1 MRTATWRSS
10 GLSVGAFV
18 DITNLYLLVV
28 PALWAGK
35 GAYLAGAVR
44 RHDGSLVP
52 VEDVTARLTPLP
64 ESNDRAALVDDLAP
78 CHLYGHL
85 AELLARADPLVALP
99 PKEPAPQRTYWVCGR
114 RRPVAWFAES
124 W

>member
-1 MRTATWRSS
+1 MSLMGTLVKITDLDLLIITALGAGERSY
-10 GLSVGAFV
+10 LSR
-18 DITNLYLLVV
+18 
-28 PALWAGK
+28 
-35 GAYLAGAVR
+35 AVC

-52 VEDVTARLTPLP
+52 VEDVAARLTPLP

-99 PKEPAPQRTYWVCGR
+99 PKEPAPKRAYWVCGR
-114 RRPVAWFAES
+114 RRPVAWLAES
-124 W
+124 G